1 MSENSTADWRASV
14 QQSYRNSEVREISK
28 VLAALEPGATP
39 ASKLRLASQFEA
51 SVFNTANSLENYR
64 KTLAKRLKKLQKNYV
79 PPVAAT
85 TTAPPTDIQSSLREL
100 RSHYAE
106 DLLYILKHADAA
118 VAEMK
123 AKYGEEKAI
132 QLRQHT
138 DGVRVWATDLGV
150 LPGTE
155 QNAKGITQEQLEK
168 LKSYL
173 DRKTEN
179 IRAHIVKLADAD
191 RFLAE
196 TLAKKETDFAELASP
211 QPSKIL
217 AQCAQRRHEHL
228 YEKLHKTK
236 PLQKPNELLAEAME
250 KAQAD
255 VPLPTRS
262 ISQQLRGGLSEAD
275 IIRALKHLDKMR
287 AAGTVCLAYMSI
299 ADKKTV
305 PPKTLVKANQIV
317 NEGGVVLKE
326 ILQKQ
331 RDSSPAVKLTL
342 EDAWMKPLVVT
353 TDDDVAVDTEDT
365 APPSKRMRLSSRPV
379 VSSRVLLTP
388 NRKAPSSLLSAL
400 KRKGAKL
407 IQPPPFGIGSH
418 LLLDFECF
426 ELIIYLVPLIVSIR
440 AKEERRDNGDQ
451 TAEQASTEVQKTIRQ
466 GQLDDENFHRW
477 KPLHH
482 GLTANSKLEVWG
494 ASGDGRTLGYIV
506 QERLRDA
513 SAHATHALR
522 QCFSSAAK
530 ATGDFET
537 EILEATAL
545 LEFIKLARTTYMPDW
560 VDLD

>member
-1 MSENSTADWRASV
+1 MTDATATAADAGWRASV
-14 QQSYRNSEVREISK
+14 QQSYRNTEVREISK

-51 SVFNTANSLENYR
+51 TVFNTATSLENYR

-79 PPVAAT
+79 PPVAAA
-85 TTAPPTDIQSSLREL
+85 APTTDIQSTIKEL
-100 RSHYAE
+100 RNHYGE
-106 DLLYILKHADAA
+106 DLLYILKHADTA

-138 DGVRVWATDLGV
+138 DGVRIWATDLGV

-155 QNAKGITQEQLEK
+155 ENAKGITAEQLEK
-168 LKSYL
+168 LKTYL
-173 DRKTEN
+173 ERKTEN
-179 IRAHIVKLADAD
+179 IRAHIVKLADAE

-196 TLAKKETDFAELASP
+196 TLAKKETDFAELANP

-250 KAQAD
+250 KAQAA

-262 ISQQLRGGLSEAD
+262 VSQQQLREGLSEAD
-275 IIRALKHLDKMR
+275 ITRALKHLDKMR

-317 NEGGVVLKE
+317 NDGIQVCQE
-326 ILQKQ
+326 ILKTQ
-331 RDSSPAVKLTL
+331 RENAPPVKLTL
-342 EDAWMKPLVVT
+342 EDAWMKPLVFT
-353 TDDDVAVDTEDT
+353 TDEVPEDT
-365 APPSKRMRLSSRPV
+365 GDAPPFKRRRLMSKRQV
-379 VSSRVLLTP
+379 IKSRVLLIP
-388 NRKAPSSLLSAL
+388 NRKAPSNLLSAL

-407 IQPPPFGIGSH
+407 IRPEPFGIGSH
-418 LLLDFECF
+418 LLLDFGCF
-426 ELIIYLVPLIVSIR
+426 EMVIYLVPLVVLIR
-440 AKEERRDNGDQ
+440 AKESSTELTTTEDQ
-451 TAEQASTEVQKTIRQ
+451 TQADLNHRDQIY
-466 GQLDDENFHRW
+466 DENRHRW
-477 KPLHH
+477 KPLHQ
-482 GLTANSKLEVWG
+482 GLCDNSKLDVWG
-494 ASGDGRTLGYIV
+494 ATADGRTLGYIV

-522 QCFSSAAK
+522 QCFSSTAK

-545 LEFIKLARTTYMPDW
+545 LEFIKIARTTYIPDW